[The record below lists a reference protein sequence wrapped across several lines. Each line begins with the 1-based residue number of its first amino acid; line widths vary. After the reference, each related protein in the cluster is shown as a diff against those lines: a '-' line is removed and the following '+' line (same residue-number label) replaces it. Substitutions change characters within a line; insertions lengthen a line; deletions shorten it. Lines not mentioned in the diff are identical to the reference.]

1 MIAAATTLVSVPT
14 SVRRSAAA
22 LVLFRSPLVD
32 ATSASNEQLKH
43 GVHCV
48 LEIKKVVRRAMAVV
62 ASGKSESLKDAYTPL
77 LIHIFNQSYS
87 SLHSASVCAHPTLPA
102 INACDDSGRESKCV
116 DRDPDALAFRRQ
128 HANEVLLDDR
138 RILNRGLKQLQL
150 HA

>member
-1 MIAAATTLVSVPT
+1 
-14 SVRRSAAA
+14 
-22 LVLFRSPLVD
+22 
-32 ATSASNEQLKH
+32 
-43 GVHCV
+43 
-48 LEIKKVVRRAMAVV
+48 MAVV

-77 LIHIFNQSYS
+77 LIPIFNQSYS

-138 RILNRGLKQLQL
+138 RISIVVSNSFSFMLENSIANGRYISEYARFMTKQLLGPCQMRAGFCTL
-150 HA
+150 WERHRE